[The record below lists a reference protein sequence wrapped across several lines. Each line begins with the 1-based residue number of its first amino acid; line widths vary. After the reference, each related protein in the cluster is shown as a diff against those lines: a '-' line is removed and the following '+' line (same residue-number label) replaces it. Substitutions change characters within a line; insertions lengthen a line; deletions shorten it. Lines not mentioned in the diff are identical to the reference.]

1 MTAAPLPPAALSRDR
16 LDAFKQA
23 ARPFSIY
30 AATVAVCAGV
40 FVPFVTVEKLAVAA
54 SLSGVVAGLRSLDK
68 RTPVA

>member
-1 MTAAPLPPAALSRDR
+1 MAAIAPGAGVR
-16 LDAFKQA
+16 LLDIFKQA

-40 FVPFVTVEKLAVAA
+40 FVPFVTVEKLAIAA

-68 RTPVA
+68 RTPAG